1 MIVQKMDLNKAQFDS
16 SAWGDSVN
24 WIKISIMTDRILD
37 FELQTLHFL
46 FRKYLDTLEYDPY
59 CATVSKLL
67 VLK

>member
-46 FRKYLDTLEYDPY
+46 FRKYSHEMGQDETSNF
-59 CATVSKLL
+59 AVSCSQW
-67 VLK
+67 